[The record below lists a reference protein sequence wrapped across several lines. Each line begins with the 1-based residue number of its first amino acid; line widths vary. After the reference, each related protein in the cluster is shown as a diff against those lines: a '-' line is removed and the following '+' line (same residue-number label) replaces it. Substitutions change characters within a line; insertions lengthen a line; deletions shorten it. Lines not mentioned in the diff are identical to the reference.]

1 MRERGEKL
9 ILEPVGFFRLLAR
22 LALAHEQLSAFFCR
36 ACSRRH
42 VKNERQHGNQMARLV
57 TQHGVIPLAIQ
68 HRSVPR
74 VVAITLDSK
83 ELRSQ
88 ALPIRHLLDGV
99 YVFVKNEMPVANM
112 LADYFFRRPTK
123 QTLRR
128 LRPARYTEVAVPL
141 DYSEGRILN
150 MKSQA
155 LMNFLCFRLCALAL
169 GDVANDGD
177 TAGNLVVLIV
187 EWRIETSK
195 KSLPASF
202 RNRVRA
208 VLRYRAFSRQSFIE
222 TFVLTGL
229 FQNGK
234 DFECIPAERV
244 ATLLAGDAL
253 HGPVPRGVAIV
264 SIERENTVHA
274 RIEQALGKQFFR
286 ESFVAQSLV
295 RSGFWVNRKSLVVNS
310 KPSKQQ
316 TVNSKQPARAVARPT
331 EQATVNSRQ
340 STVDS
345 EQSTLVN
352 KLLPSAVCRLP
363 SAVCCL
369 PSAVCF
375 CRLPSAVCRLPSAVY
390 CSAQNFFFSS
400 TIVRRSGSLTPCWL

>member
-22 LALAHEQLSAFFCR
+22 LTLAHEQLSAFFFR
-36 ACSRRH
+36 AFSRRH
-42 VKNERQHGNQMARLV
+42 VKNERQHGYQMARLV

-141 DYSEGRILN
+141 DHSEGRILN

-155 LMNFLCFRLCALAL
+155 LMSFLCFRLCALAL
-169 GDVANDGD
+169 GGLPINNKA
-177 TAGNLVVLIV
+177 AGNLVVLIV

-195 KSLPASF
+195 HSLPARF
-202 RNRVRA
+202 RNRVRS
-208 VLRYRAFSRQSFIE
+208 VLRHRAFSRQSFIE
-222 TFVLTGL
+222 TFVLAGL
-229 FQNGK
+229 FQKRK

-244 ATLLAGDAL
+244 ATLFAGDAL

-264 SIERENTVHA
+264 SIKRENTVHA
-274 RIEQALGKQFFR
+274 RIEQALGEQFFR

-310 KPSKQQ
+310 KPGKQQ
-316 TVNSKQPARAVARPT
+316 TAGAG
-331 EQATVNSRQ
+331 SR
-340 STVDS
+340 
-345 EQSTLVN
+345 LN
-352 KLLPSAVCRLP
+352 
-363 SAVCCL
+363 
-369 PSAVCF
+369 
-375 CRLPSAVCRLPSAVY
+375 
-390 CSAQNFFFSS
+390 
-400 TIVRRSGSLTPCWL
+400 RRNRQQ